1 MTMTL
6 DREEYIEQAYFFETL
21 HDRLETGMSSQELLK
36 HIQSEL
42 LATSRLPMAIDF
54 MLAEMRLTGKM
65 AGAMKRLAHYFTA
78 FQTFVIE
85 EAENEEGR
93 FDFRIALQVL
103 QREAKYRAEDAPVQG
118 IFFYQFEAICRN
130 RLGYDGGLRAIAR
143 DPIYD
148 QGWRDW
154 LDTLRR
160 QIGLVDFSDMIYVR
174 SADYRKRPGEEEV
187 PVLFGAREGR
197 IAHATRRRDP
207 LYLFSA
213 LSRQLGYPSVPR
225 LKKASDE
232 ENLLPVL
239 QRRIEHLENRLK
251 LLEEEQRGGTIEL
264 ERFFK
269 KENEESDG

>member
-1 MTMTL
+1 MTMPL

-21 HDRLETGMSSQELLK
+21 HQRLETGMSSQELLK

-65 AGAMKRLAHYFTA
+65 SSAMRRLSHYFTP

-93 FDFRIALQVL
+93 FDFRVALLVL
-103 QREAKYRAEDAPVQG
+103 HREAEYRAEGAPLEG

-130 RLGYDGGLRAIAR
+130 RLGYDAGIRAIAG
-143 DPIYD
+143 DPIYNP
-148 QGWRDW
+148 GWRDW
-154 LDTLRR
+154 LDTVRR

-174 SADYRKRPGEEEV
+174 SADYRKRPGEEDV

-225 LKKASDE
+225 LKKASEE
-232 ENLLPVL
+232 ENLLPIL
-239 QRRIEHLENRLK
+239 QRRIEQLENRLK
-251 LLEEEQRGGTIEL
+251 LLEEEQRGGIEL
-264 ERFFK
+264 DRFYQK
-269 KENEESDG
+269 DSDEAADG